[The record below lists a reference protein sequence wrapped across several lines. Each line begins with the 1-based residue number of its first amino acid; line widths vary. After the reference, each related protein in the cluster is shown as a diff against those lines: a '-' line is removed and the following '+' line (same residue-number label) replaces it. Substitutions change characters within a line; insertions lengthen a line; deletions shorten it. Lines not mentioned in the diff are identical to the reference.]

1 MSLMT
6 MSMRPFPKAGMTVV
20 SSPRTM
26 LEGFGKGVY
35 DAKRDLS
42 LVMVSGTVPVS

>member
-1 MSLMT
+1 MT
-6 MSMRPFPKAGMTVV
+6 MSMRPFPKAGMTVA

-26 LEGFGKGVY
+26 LVGRWKGVY
-35 DAKRDLS
+35 DVNKDLL